1 MFNEKTKAGIIN
13 QLGTVAGV
21 KPSETSVALITAVT
35 EKVQEVGIA
44 DVTLSDIVAVEVDGK
59 SLTDNQSAKVM
70 AAIEFHKAVVVSTAS
85 TREKKPTKLEEFIA
99 DNPVEVRDDIAI
111 EVAERRINAEG
122 TRPRAWR
129 SIREELGLRNEEF
142 HQLIR
147 KSQGW
152 HNAVCERIA
161 DLLDQEG
168 GWAYNGK
175 LETLT
180 GIEGFTM
187 DMVDS
192 YLEELKAEATAK
204 AEADAE
210 GKSEQDDSSDSKES
224 TEEEGPT
231 EEELAA
237 IEAEQ
242 DAE

>member
-44 DVTLSDIVAVEVDGK
+44 DVTLSDIVSVEVDGR

-70 AAIEFHKAVVVSTAS
+70 AAIEFHKAVIVSTS
-85 TREKKPTKLEEFIA
+85 SNREKKPTKLEEFVA
-99 DNPVEVRDDIAI
+99 DNPAEVRDDIAV

-129 SIREELGLRNEEF
+129 SIREELGLRNEAF

-168 GWAYNGK
+168 GWTYNGK
-175 LETLT
+175 LEVLT
-180 GIEGFTM
+180 GIDGFTM
-187 DMVDS
+187 EQVEE
-192 YLEELKAEATAK
+192 YLLDQEME
-204 AEADAE
+204 AEADA
-210 GKSEQDDSSDSKES
+210 
-224 TEEEGPT
+224 
-231 EEELAA
+231 AA
-237 IEAEQ
+237 RAAEA
-242 DAE
+242 

>member
-44 DVTLSDIVAVEVDGK
+44 DVTLSDIVGVEVDGK

-85 TREKKPTKLEEFIA
+85 TREKKPTKLEEFVA
-99 DNPVEVRDDIAI
+99 STPVEERDDIAVQ
-111 EVAERRINAEG
+111 VAERRINAEG

-129 SIREELGLRNEEF
+129 KIREELGLRNEAF

-168 GWAYNGK
+168 GWEYSGK
-175 LETLT
+175 LEVLT
-180 GIEGFTM
+180 GIDGFTM
-187 DMVDS
+187 DMVDA
-192 YLEELKAEATAK
+192 YLEELEAEATAK

-210 GKSEQDDSSDSKES
+210 GES

-237 IEAEQ
+237 IESEQ